1 MEDSQVDELNV
12 SNDTQPVRLPP
23 RHPWLNGKRRAMEKA
38 RKTYVE
44 PTTLERTPVPVAEPR
59 IIVKRKRRLVFD

>member
-1 MEDSQVDELNV
+1 MEDRRLDESNV
-12 SNDTQPVRLPP
+12 SNVTQPVRLPP

-44 PTTLERTPVPVAEPR
+44 LSTPERTPVPTTEPR
-59 IIVKRKRRLVFD
+59 IIVKQKRRPVFD

>member
-1 MEDSQVDELNV
+1 MDQANV
-12 SNDTQPVRLPP
+12 SNDVQPVRLPP

-38 RKTYVE
+38 RQACVQP
-44 PTTLERTPVPVAEPR
+44 PTPERSPVPTAEPR